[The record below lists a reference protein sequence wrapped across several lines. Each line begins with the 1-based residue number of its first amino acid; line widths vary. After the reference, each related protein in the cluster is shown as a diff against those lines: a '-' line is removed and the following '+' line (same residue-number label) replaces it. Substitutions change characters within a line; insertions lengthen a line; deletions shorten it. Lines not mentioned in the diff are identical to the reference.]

1 MTRVRIALALV
12 LALALAGCG
21 SDDLPFVGGETTM
34 TATVPQPPEATA
46 VAPDLEPGPSG
57 CDPREPEP
65 VADRPTFEEPPPSP
79 LQPGVTYDVIL
90 TTSCGPITI
99 ELDQETGGAATDA
112 FAALARAGFYDGL
125 PMHRVVPGFVIQ
137 GGDPLGNGA
146 GGPGFTVTAP
156 PPSDYRYRN
165 GDVAMAKAG
174 NEPAGASGSQ
184 FFIVSTEAGAALL
197 EPLYAVIGRTLDE
210 ESARTIR
217 RIDRL
222 GVDDGPPVEPV
233 YILTARL
240 VEAE

>member
-1 MTRVRIALALV
+1 MTLRRGLGILVVALV
-12 LALALAGCG
+12 LGGCG
-21 SDDLPFVGGETTM
+21 SAELPFVGEETTT

-65 VADRPTFEEPPPSP
+65 VAERPTFEEPPPSP
-79 LQPGVTYDVIL
+79 LEPGVTYDVVM
-90 TTSCGPITI
+90 TTSCGVITI
-99 ELDQETGGAATDA
+99 ELDPATGGAATAA
-112 FAALARAGFYDGL
+112 FAALARSGFYDGL

-146 GGPGFTVTAP
+146 GGPGFTVNAP

-197 EPLYAVIGRTLDE
+197 EPLYAVVGRTLDD

-233 YILTARL
+233 FIFTARL